1 VHKEKGDGVTNYV
14 GLVVLTAYCSCFSCC
29 KPFADGITAS
39 GTKPAQGRTVAANWL
54 PFGTRVYL
62 DGVGW
67 RTVEDRMAKRF
78 SERVDV
84 YFDRHADARRFG
96 IRTNRVWVVRKDKR

>member
-1 VHKEKGDGVTNYV
+1 MTTNYV
-14 GLVVLTAYCSCFSCC
+14 GLIVLTAYCSCSLCC
-29 KPFADGITAS
+29 QQFADGITAS
-39 GTKPAQGRTVAANWL
+39 GTKPVQGRTVAANWL

-84 YFDRHADARRFG
+84 YFDSHKEALKFG
-96 IRTNRVWVVRKDKR
+96 IRTNKVWKVTNE

>member
-1 VHKEKGDGVTNYV
+1 MEEEGVDVTNYV
-14 GLVVLTAYCSCFSCC
+14 GLVVLSAYCACRLCC
-29 KPFADGITAS
+29 EQFADGITAS
-39 GTKPAQGRTVAANWL
+39 GTRPQQGRTVAANWL

-67 RTVEDRMAKRF
+67 RTVEDRMARRF
-78 SERVDV
+78 SDRVDV

-96 IRTNRVWVVRKDKR
+96 IRTNKVWVVKQKGK